1 MTSTMIRVLARA
13 VRAYDEAR
21 EASENNY
28 LGRGSEGRAHYEQQ
42 CTARRVNPSGEPS
55 QAMLTRHA
63 EAERVSRKEGDR
75 LREEEDAAARWVAVL
90 MAS

>member
-1 MTSTMIRVLARA
+1 
-13 VRAYDEAR
+13 
-21 EASENNY
+21 
-28 LGRGSEGRAHYEQQ
+28 
-42 CTARRVNPSGEPS
+42 
-55 QAMLTRHA
+55 MLTRHA